1 MENRVEFIVLE
12 ELLARETSRVEGGQ
26 QGEDTLHTSLQV
38 NELGP

>member
-12 ELLARETSRVEGGQ
+12 ELARETSRVEGGQ